1 MKKWLSLILA
11 LALALSLAACGGGN
25 GGSDAGS
32 GSGGSSTP
40 SNDSGGSDAAG
51 GEVIKIGLY
60 TPLTGS
66 SALVG
71 TQEQNGVNLAVKQI
85 NDAGGIN
92 GREVSVIAYDDQ
104 FSAEGAVKVVTR
116 LIETDHVN
124 AIVGSMSSGNIM
136 ATADLIEEAQ
146 ILELGCGTSP
156 SWTNCGYQY
165 VFRGTQNSASFN
177 AGIIELMETMGA
189 TRLGTLTASTEWA
202 TNGWAAIKPAL
213 ADTSIEVVMETDY
226 MAGDTDFSG
235 QVTKLVNADLD
246 AVLIYGGTEEL
257 GIICKQL
264 RQNGYDGY
272 IYGPETM
279 SPVEVREVAGD
290 AANNSFFA
298 CGYLIPDDIESA
310 ANDAERAFLEA
321 YVAEYGEMP
330 ISDTAYRGYDSV
342 MLLAEV
348 FKTAKSM
355 DGPDMRE
362 ALLNVSYT
370 GIGGEF
376 DYSDGSGDGLE
387 SCGLYAIQDGKNI
400 PFSNFKK

>member
-11 LALALSLAACGGGN
+11 LTLALSLASCGGGN
-25 GGSDAGS
+25 DSGS
-32 GSGGSSTP
+32 GSADT
-40 SNDSGGSDAAG
+40 SGGTDSSSDANS
-51 GEVIKIGLY
+51 GEAIKIGLY

-66 SALVG
+66 SALVR

-92 GREVSVIAYDDQ
+92 GREVTVIAYDDQ

-136 ATADLIEEAQ
+136 ATADMVEEAQ

-177 AGIIELMETMGA
+177 AGIIELMEAMGA

-213 ADTSIEVVMETDY
+213 EDTSIEVVMETDY

-235 QVTKLVNADLD
+235 QVTKLINAGLD

-264 RQNGYDGY
+264 RQNGYEGY

-290 AANNSFFA
+290 AANDSFFA

-348 FKTAKSM
+348 FRTAKSM
-355 DGPDMRE
+355 EGPDMRE

-387 SCGLYAIQDGKNI
+387 SCGLYAIQNGKNI
-400 PFSNFKK
+400 PFSTYQK

>member
-1 MKKWLSLILA
+1 MKKWLSLVLALTLILA
-11 LALALSLAACGGGN
+11 LAGC
-25 GGSDAGS
+25 
-32 GSGGSSTP
+32 GGSS
-40 SNDSGGSDAAG
+40 AG
-51 GEVIKIGLY
+51 GETPASSDKSGTEESASAIKLGLY

-85 NDAGGIN
+85 NANGGIN
-92 GREVSVIAYDDQ
+92 GREVTVIAYDDQ
-104 FSAEGAVKVVTR
+104 LNAEQAVKAVTR
-116 LIETDHVN
+116 LIETDHVD

-136 ATADLIEEAQ
+136 ATADMVEEAQ
-146 ILELGCGTSP
+146 ILEIGAGTSP

-177 AGIIELMETMGA
+177 TGIIELMETMGA
-189 TRLGTLTASTEWA
+189 TKLGTLTASTEWA

-213 ADTSIEVVMETDY
+213 AETDIEVVLETDY

-235 QVTKLVNADLD
+235 QVTKLVNAGLD

-279 SPVEVREVAGD
+279 SPIEVREVAGD
-290 AANNSFFA
+290 AANDAFFA
-298 CGYLIPDDIESA
+298 CGYLIPDTIEDA
-310 ANDAERAFLEA
+310 ANDAEKAFLEA
-321 YVAEYGEMP
+321 YVEEYGEMP
-330 ISDTAYRGYDSV
+330 ISDTAYRGYDST

-348 FKTAKSM
+348 FRTAKSM
-355 DGPDMRE
+355 EGPDMRE
-362 ALLNVSYT
+362 ALLNVNYT
-370 GIGGEF
+370 GIGGKF

-387 SCGLYAIQDGKNI
+387 SCGLFAIQNGKNI
-400 PFSNFKK
+400 PFETYLSSK

>member
-11 LALALSLAACGGGN
+11 LTLALSLASCGGGN
-25 GGSDAGS
+25 DSGS
-32 GSGGSSTP
+32 GSADT
-40 SNDSGGSDAAG
+40 SGGTDSSSDANS
-51 GEVIKIGLY
+51 GEAIKIGLY

-92 GREVSVIAYDDQ
+92 GREVTVIAYDDQ
-104 FSAEGAVKVVTR
+104 FSAVKVVTR

-136 ATADLIEEAQ
+136 ATADMVEEAQ

-177 AGIIELMETMGA
+177 AGIIELMEAMGA

-213 ADTSIEVVMETDY
+213 EDTSIEVVMETDY

-235 QVTKLVNADLD
+235 QVTKLINAGLD

-264 RQNGYDGY
+264 RQNGYEGY

-290 AANNSFFA
+290 AANDSFFA

-348 FKTAKSM
+348 FRTAKSM
-355 DGPDMRE
+355 EGPDMRE

-387 SCGLYAIQDGKNI
+387 SCGLYAIQNGKNI
-400 PFSNFKK
+400 PFSTYQK

>member
-1 MKKWLSLILA
+1 MKKWLSLILT
-11 LALALSLAACGGGN
+11 LALVLSMAGCGNSSTGGETP
-25 GGSDAGS
+25 GTGDDSGAAGS
-32 GSGGSSTP
+32 T
-40 SNDSGGSDAAG
+40 DA
-51 GEVIKIGLY
+51 IKIGLY

-85 NDAGGIN
+85 NAAGGIN
-92 GREVSVIAYDDQ
+92 GKEVTVIAYDDQ
-104 FSAEGAVKVVTR
+104 LNAEQAVKAVTR

-136 ATADLIEEAQ
+136 ATADMVEEAQ
-146 ILELGCGTSP
+146 ILEIGCGTSP
-156 SWTNCGYQY
+156 SWTNCGYEY

-177 AGIIELMETMGA
+177 TGIIELMETMGA
-189 TRLGTLTASTEWA
+189 TKVGTLTASTEWA
-202 TNGWAAIKPAL
+202 TNGWAEIKPAL
-213 ADTSIEVVMETDY
+213 ANTDIEIVLETDY

-235 QVTKLVNADLD
+235 QVTKLVNAGLD

-279 SPVEVREVAGD
+279 SPIEVREVAGD

-298 CGYLIPDDIESA
+298 CGYLIPDKIEEA
-310 ANDAERAFLEA
+310 ANDAERTFLEA
-321 YVAEYGEMP
+321 YVEEYGEMP
-330 ISDTAYRGYDSV
+330 ISDTAYRGYDSM

-355 DGPDMRE
+355 EGPDMRE
-362 ALLNVSYT
+362 ALLNVDYT
-370 GIGGEF
+370 GIGGKF

-387 SCGLYAIQDGKNI
+387 SCGLFAIQDGKNV
-400 PFSNFKK
+400 PFDTYLSGK